1 MWELSDRVSRAPGPE
16 QMPWPA
22 CPLRSLQELALLLG
36 LPVSLS
42 PHSCLGLKLKGLHQ
56 TQRQHLTIIK
66 AFSHPLPPLFPS
78 KHPCGMER
86 PGSIISFFKDEEIGL
101 STLFALKSDSRTRTG
116 DLSTWVS
123 YLLPVPLI
131 DPALELER
139 AIRVTTT

>member
-1 MWELSDRVSRAPGPE
+1 MSRAPGPE
-16 QMPWPA
+16 QTPRFLPWP
-22 CPLRSLQELALLLG
+22 LQSLQEPALLPG

-66 AFSHPLPPLFPS
+66 AFHIHCLLCSP

-86 PGSIISFFKDEEIGL
+86 PGSIISFFFKDEEIGL
-101 STLFALKSDSRTRTG
+101 STLFVLKSDSRTRMG

-123 YLLPVPLI
+123 YLLPVPLR